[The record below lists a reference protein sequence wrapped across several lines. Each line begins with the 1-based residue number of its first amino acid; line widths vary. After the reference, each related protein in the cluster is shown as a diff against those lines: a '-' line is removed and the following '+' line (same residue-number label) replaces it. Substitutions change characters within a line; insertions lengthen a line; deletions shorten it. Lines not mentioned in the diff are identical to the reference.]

1 MGMMVLKTLGW
12 CFFISG
18 LAVAAIGIGAL
29 LVELAV
35 GGLIASS
42 TSGLVLLTLRAR
54 QLGRFDG
61 PDDVRP
67 PAR

>member
-1 MGMMVLKTLGW
+1 MALMMLKMLGW
-12 CFFISG
+12 SLFVSG
-18 LAVAAIGIGAL
+18 LAVSAIGIGAL

-54 QLGRFDG
+54 RLGRFDG
-61 PDDVRP
+61 
-67 PAR
+67 AE